1 MTFELTSFDVIKGKV
16 IRDGKVAVLISKGYG
31 AGWYTWNREHQELL
45 FLPVVVEMVLNSKS
59 PEDIEAYIDS
69 IYGKDNDI
77 YIGGLGGLTV
87 EWVPQGADFQVHECD
102 GAEQLKLKDRQEWIT
117 A

>member
-1 MTFELTSFDVIKGKV
+1 MFTLNSFDIIQDKV
-16 IRDGKVAVLISKGYG
+16 VRNGKVAVLISEGHG
-31 AGWYTWNREHQELL
+31 AGWYTWNMGHPELL
-45 FLPVVVEMVLNSKS
+45 FLPTVVEMVLNSKY
-59 PEDIEAYIDS
+59 PKDIAACIDN

-87 EWVPQGADFQVHECD
+87 VWVPQGADFQVYEYD
-102 GAEQLKLKDRQEWIT
+102 GAEHIRLKDRQGWIT

>member
-1 MTFELTSFDVIKGKV
+1 MFQLNSFDIIQDKV
-16 IRDGKVAVLISKGYG
+16 VRDGMVAVLISEGFG
-31 AGWYTWNREHQELL
+31 AGWYTWNLAHPELL
-45 FLPVVVEMVLNSKS
+45 FLPTVVEMVLNYKS
-59 PEDIEAYIDS
+59 PEDIEACIDN

-87 EWVPQGADFQVHECD
+87 VWVPQGADFQVHEYD
-102 GAEQLKLKDRQEWIT
+102 GTEQLKLKDQQHWFT

>member
-1 MTFELTSFDVIKGKV
+1 MFQLNSFDIIQDKV
-16 IRDGKVAVLISKGYG
+16 VRDGRVAVLISEGFG
-31 AGWYTWNREHQELL
+31 AGWYTWNLAHPELL
-45 FLPVVVEMVLNSKS
+45 FLPRVVEMVLNSKS

-87 EWVPQGADFQVHECD
+87 VWVPQGADFQVHEYD
-102 GAEQLKLKDRQEWIT
+102 GAEQLKLKDQQEWIT